1 MITEKIIDNLIEI
14 LDASFINDSKI
25 RLNIKSLLEKD
36 LLTDNIC
43 NSFTNKG
50 KRCKNKKKP
59 DELYCGVHL
68 KEKDKLKK
76 YLIEKN
82 IIKEKVI
89 EKELAESEDDSHSVY
104 NSEYEKE
111 LNETEDE
118 KELNET
124 EDEKELNETEDEKE
138 LNETEDDD
146 ILSAHDY
153 EEETETIHEINKNFR
168 KKINLNIKHGIET
181 NYSDDE
187 LDFDE

>member
-36 LLTDNIC
+36 LLKDNVC

-89 EKELAESEDDSHSVY
+89 EKELAESEDDDNSVY
-104 NSEYEKE
+104 NSDYENN
-111 LNETEDE
+111 LS
-118 KELNET
+118 
-124 EDEKELNETEDEKE
+124 
-138 LNETEDDD
+138 ETEDDD
-146 ILSAHDY
+146 ILSDYDY
-153 EEETETIHEINKNFR
+153 EEETESICEVTKTFR
-168 KKINLNIKHGIET
+168 KKINLNTNQGKVT

-187 LDFDE
+187 LDFDP

>member
-1 MITEKIIDNLIEI
+1 MISEKIIDNLIEI

-68 KEKDKLKK
+68 KEKEKLKK

-82 IIKEKVI
+82 IIKEKIFENKLV
-89 EKELAESEDDSHSVY
+89 ESEDEDQSPF
-104 NSEYEKE
+104 NSDYEDNLDE
-111 LNETEDE
+111 SEDE
-118 KELNET
+118 
-124 EDEKELNETEDEKE
+124 
-138 LNETEDDD
+138 D
-146 ILSAHDY
+146 ILPDYDY
-153 EEETETIHEINKNFR
+153 EEESELINEVRCDFK
-168 KKINLNIKHGIET
+168 KKISITTNEEIET
-181 NYSDDE
+181 NFSGDE
-187 LDFDE
+187 LDYDY